1 MPRDAAAAVRAELR
15 LWPFPRAGARAP
27 PPLARSLA
35 HSRTHPPP
43 FARASL
49 STGRP
54 AARSLSSPRHS
65 LKSAPADVSRQT
77 VVAGREMKHPNF
89 AEKYIFKFVEDSFEA
104 LSGGAKAHDEL

>member
-1 MPRDAAAAVRAELR
+1 MPRDAAAVVRAELR

-27 PPLARSLA
+27 PPLARSLTHA
-35 HSRTHPPP
+35 RTHPRS
-43 FARASL
+43 RASL

-104 LSGGAKAHDEL
+104 LSGGSKAHDEL